1 MDHSEVGA
9 AIPVDGPGSSGV
21 VQQPRYCIQCGYS
34 LLGLPVSGQCPECG
48 TAVELSLREPWL
60 SSCSTTYLE
69 SLRKGFSLVLNA
81 ILFMVALT
89 VIMVF
94 VSLLMRGT
102 PGAIAIFQI
111 INLAVGLGVS
121 VMLYL
126 GYWHAT
132 TPDPSQVAM
141 ETSTSARNVVRI
153 AVVAMV
159 VLSLIQIVVQSLTLS
174 GTGPGVQLM
183 TFALMG
189 LGVAG
194 MVAWAVQYFAMMRYL
209 RWLASRVPDAYI
221 IKRTKRYMWLL
232 PVLTTVGMFCLFLGP
247 LLALVMYWNL
257 LQRFHKHV
265 KALLATGRPMELPGM

>member
-9 AIPVDGPGSSGV
+9 AVPVDGPGPSGV

-34 LLGLPVSGQCPECG
+34 LLGLPVTGQCPECG

-81 ILFMVALT
+81 ILLMVAST
-89 VIMVF
+89 VVMFGVT
-94 VSLLMRGT
+94 VVMRGT
-102 PGAIAIFQI
+102 PGAMAIFQI
-111 INLAVGLGVS
+111 VNLVVSLGIS
-121 VMLYL
+121 IMLYL

-153 AVVAMV
+153 AVIAMMA
-159 VLSLIQIVVQSLTLS
+159 LGLIQIVVAGISLS

-183 TFALMG
+183 TFVLMG

-221 IKRTKRYMWLL
+221 IARTKRYMWLL
-232 PVLTTVGMFCLFLGP
+232 PVLTTVGMFCFLLGP

-265 KALLATGRPMELPGM
+265 KAILATGRPMELPGM

>member
-1 MDHSEVGA
+1 MDHTEIGVIDPAGVPA
-9 AIPVDGPGSSGV
+9 PSGV

-34 LLGLPVSGQCPECG
+34 LVGLPVSGQCPECG
-48 TAVELSLREPWL
+48 TVVELSLREPWL

-81 ILFMVALT
+81 ILIMVATT
-89 VIMVF
+89 VIMIG
-94 VSLLMRGT
+94 VSVLMRGT
-102 PGAIAIFQI
+102 PGAMAIFQI
-111 INLAVGLGVS
+111 VNLAVSLGIS
-121 VMLYL
+121 IMLYL

-159 VLSLIQIVVQSLTLS
+159 ALNLIQIVVQGLTLS

-183 TFALMG
+183 TFVLMG
-189 LGVAG
+189 LSVAG

-265 KALLATGRPMELPGM
+265 KAILATGRPMELPGM